1 MGGGVFFFIFLCILL
16 SMKYTYIII
25 SIDPRTA
32 IRIRIS
38 RIILRYFINP
48 IDDNIDLGFR
58 MINDSYID
66 IDTIYITHTLCIYIY
81 ICSYI
86 FKSKNRCSNHI
97 LHTIY
102 LLWWYYKYI
111 NMSGGRVKAS
121 YIKDMTIH
129 QTKCSIKRTSSKCRS
144 AKLRHGGA
152 ISLYIQK

>member
-1 MGGGVFFFIFLCILL
+1 MLFHLTMTLPCQVVFFFGGGSFFLFSLVYYLVWNIPIWL
-16 SMKYTYIII
+16 YP
-25 SIDPRTA
+25 SIREL
-32 IRIRIS
+32 RSVIRIS

-58 MINDSYID
+58 MMINDSYIVD
-66 IDTIYITHTLCIYIY
+66 IDTIYIYTYSVCIY

-121 YIKDMTIH
+121 YIKDMTI
-129 QTKCSIKRTSSKCRS
+129 TKPNVP
-144 AKLRHGGA
+144 
-152 ISLYIQK
+152 